1 MSGGVGLE
9 IAAVD
14 YNNIRNKVVS
24 ILGTGAATRG
34 YGQSIVSTAVLTG
47 DIITKG
53 QWDALRYDISSIKL
67 HQTGVMPSMTV
78 VQTILPIGYSL
89 GNANSSYDTIA
100 DQAIL
105 DKFNVATSQSVIS
118 AMASRTLSTVWHVQA
133 QSTLTVTFS
142 TANEARY
149 FFNSGGKIRF
159 TTSRSG
165 GTSTSQNNAWTAL
178 LTAAGTILFGSD
190 TPVLVNFYNLTNA
203 YQTFYQRS
211 SSASYILNYY
221 SLEVMSNVAN
231 NVYGTA
237 TVLTFRITLH
247 DPHAALGG
255 SPTDYTDGNLLIAVE
270 ELKAV
275 GNLVPTGT
283 FSITSPIY
291 SLSTITA
298 S

>member
-14 YNNIRNKVVS
+14 YNNIRDKAIS
-24 ILGTGAATRG
+24 ILGTGATIRG
-34 YGQSIVSTAVLTG
+34 YGQPIVSTTVSTG
-47 DIITKG
+47 DVITKV

-67 HQTGVMPSMTV
+67 HQTGVMPPMTV

-89 GNANSSYDTIA
+89 GNANSSYNTII

-118 AMASRTLSTVWHVQA
+118 AAASRTLSTVWHVQA
-133 QSTLTVTFS
+133 QSILTVTFS

-159 TTSRSG
+159 TTSRTV
-165 GTSTSQNNAWTAL
+165 GTSTPQNSAWTAL
-178 LTAAGTILFGSD
+178 LTATGTVLFGAD
-190 TPVLVNFYNLTNA
+190 TPVLVNFYNLTDA
-203 YQTFYQRS
+203 YQTFYQHS
-211 SSASYILNYY
+211 SSTPYRLNYY

-237 TVLTFRITLH
+237 TVFTFRITLH
-247 DPHAALGG
+247 DPKVALGD
-255 SPTDYTDGNLLIAVE
+255 SPTDYVDGNLLIAVE

-275 GNLVPTGT
+275 GSLLPTGT